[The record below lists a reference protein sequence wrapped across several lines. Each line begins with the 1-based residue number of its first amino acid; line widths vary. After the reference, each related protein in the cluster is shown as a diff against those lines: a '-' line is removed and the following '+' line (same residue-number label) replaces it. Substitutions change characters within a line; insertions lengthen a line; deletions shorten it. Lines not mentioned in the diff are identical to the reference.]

1 MSIFS
6 EHVECCHPNSDTMCF
21 CSPEERVLRAYAE
34 GRTKRPMT
42 GAQRDWCFKKVGRRF
57 YLSDRKL
64 AINVL
69 KSIEKEFSV
78 SNSIRKAILPLLL
91 LVLSTACIL
100 VWLI

>member
-6 EHVECCHPNSDTMCF
+6 QHVECCHPNSDAVCF

-42 GAQRDWCFKKVGRRF
+42 GAQRDWCYEKVGRRF
-57 YLSDRKL
+57 YLSDQKL
-64 AINVL
+64 AIDVL
-69 KSIEKEFSV
+69 KTIERNLTVWVVAEM
-78 SNSIRKAILPLLL
+78 AIVPFLFA
-91 LVLSTACIL
+91 VLATACFL